1 MKKNDIDT
9 IIEANRSALNSV
21 IALRRTVHTI
31 TLLESPLIKQHGITL
46 TQFGVLEIL
55 YNKGDLRIQDL
66 IDKMLTTSGNMTVV
80 IKNMI
85 RDGLIT
91 RQPNPLDK
99 RACLISLTDKGRAF
113 IETILPDHYQNV
125 GRIFSVLTDEE
136 QDLLVSLL
144 KKFKNLS

>member
-80 IKNMI
+80 VKNMI

-91 RQPNPLDK
+91 RHPNPLDK
-99 RACLISLTDKGRAF
+99 RACLISLTDKGRDF